1 MRFGE
6 VTTFVSLVIPCLN
19 EEAAIGGIVGDCLA
33 MGVDEVIV
41 VDGGSAD
48 ATAKKAAAAGARVV
62 VENSAQATVAPVRQ
76 GSRPW
81 PLRPKSSPLW
91 TATGPTRRSSCP
103 RSSSRSRGARADF
116 VMGSR
121 VRGRRQEGALTRQ
134 QIAAGRVAGFMMRA
148 IHGVGFTD
156 MSPYRA
162 IRRNDLARLGMRETT
177 YGWNLEMQMRAVA
190 ARLRTLE
197 IPVHLRRRVGG
208 VSKVSGNPIAAGAA
222 AAVIATT
229 FLRLA
234 FELRRE
240 ARLSS

>member
-1 MRFGE
+1 MAPETEIIAFMDGDGSDSPE
-6 VTTFVSLVIPCLN
+6 FLS
-19 EEAAIGGIVGDCLA
+19 AIIGPI
-33 MGVDEVIV
+33 
-41 VDGGSAD
+41 
-48 ATAKKAAAAGARVV
+48 AGA
-62 VENSAQATVAPVRQ
+62 Q
-76 GSRPW
+76 
-81 PLRPKSSPLW
+81 
-91 TATGPTRRSSCP
+91 
-103 RSSSRSRGARADF
+103 ADF

-197 IPVHLRRRVGG
+197 IPVDSRRRVGG